1 MKQLEEHEEWE
12 DLREK
17 MVKYICKTIRNS
29 GNKLH
34 TLSLNGRLFFLFFL
48 SVATDSGLWDEE

>member
-17 MVKYICKTIRNS
+17 MVKYIYKSIRNS
-29 GNKLH
+29 GNKLQ
-34 TLSLNGRLFFLFFL
+34 TLSLNGPLFFLFFL